1 MNVAFTLTADPVPVE
16 QAFQRAGIAS
26 DNANKKIVE
35 NITKETSAVTTLATR
50 IDRLKTA
57 RDQSND
63 PARIQ
68 RINALIAEQQT
79 RYNSLTGSINKQ
91 GQAIQNVT
99 AKTSNFTSQL
109 KLAGAGIA
117 AGFTIGAVINFT
129 KEVAKATAEL
139 QSFQSRME
147 GLTGSSDLGNRK
159 LDELR
164 ATADRLGLNFSD
176 MTQNY
181 IQFVSAAKSQ
191 GRSIEE
197 AELIFNNM
205 SIAIAGSGASSEV
218 ANRAM
223 NALQQMMGKGC
234 LGYNTPILMFD
245 GSIEL
250 VQNIKKGDLLMGDDG
265 TPRTVLSTVIGFED
279 MYLVTGKMPFTCN
292 SGHILLLKDNNKIVK
307 IEAKNYKGGLL
318 GFDKDGNEYLAE
330 IKPIGLN
337 FYYGFEISGNRLFC
351 LGDGTITHNTIMAEE
366 LKGQLGEAM
375 PQAIGW
381 MGQALGKTT
390 AELMDMMQNG
400 ELTADTLLGFSKVAA
415 DAMGSNV
422 QNMAEQLNAK
432 TNRLANSWQRFLQQ
446 VGDSGLAE
454 ASIGAL
460 TAGVEALSFAWSLA
474 TFNLKSYIAEQE
486 KEDRIASM
494 DEASKRI
501 VKQIQNE
508 IQSYGDNELAI
519 EALTAKLATQREEL
533 DKIDKALKRNEKS
546 AIYGGNI
553 PMPSQSELDN
563 MKVVA
568 TLLEQELMYLRKSS
582 IESAVITGETVKQ
595 RKEREAM
602 LKAQEKMDEA
612 LRKAQ
617 KDLFAYLN
625 SPEAQQNR
633 TATVTVPEFAKDLG
647 TGTEDR
653 AVQAAKELQE
663 TADAQ
668 LTIFNALISDLDHS
682 RAMDEMSEEEYLA
695 KKLELQQEYAQDV
708 NKTTEEIYNFKKRKS
723 QEELE
728 LEREKLMM
736 AADTALTLTG
746 VYSNALEKQ
755 QIDLAKSREAG
766 AITEEQ
772 YQQQVAQ
779 IKRKEFEVNRIAA
792 LAQIALNTAIA
803 LSQPT
808 NVGTLGSLTP
818 FIIGFNLAQAA
829 VVATRPN
836 PYAEGTKRVKG
847 GQLGKDSVPYK
858 EYNGQDALLMPGEM
872 IVPTKRVNQHAP
884 YLDNMFDGKI
894 SGTQSKWASDLFV
907 SGRLDPGLLHF
918 IASHT
923 GMPIQSRSNDR
934 SIVNAINRKAV
945 PSFTRD
951 ANRIVD
957 AINRTAPNNHRRWTR

>member
-1 MNVAFTLTADPVPVE
+1 MNVAFTLTADPVPIE

-26 DNANKKIVE
+26 DNANKKIVD
-35 NITKETSAVTTLATR
+35 NITKETSAISTLATR

-79 RYNSLTGSINKQ
+79 RYNSLTGSIQKQ

-181 IQFVSAAKSQ
+181 IQFVSAAKAQ

-205 SIAIAGSGASSEV
+205 SIAIAGSGASSDV
-218 ANRAM
+218 ANRSM
-223 NALQQMMGKGC
+223 NALQQMMGKG
-234 LGYNTPILMFD
+234 
-245 GSIEL
+245 
-250 VQNIKKGDLLMGDDG
+250 
-265 TPRTVLSTVIGFED
+265 
-279 MYLVTGKMPFTCN
+279 
-292 SGHILLLKDNNKIVK
+292 
-307 IEAKNYKGGLL
+307 
-318 GFDKDGNEYLAE
+318 
-330 IKPIGLN
+330 
-337 FYYGFEISGNRLFC
+337 
-351 LGDGTITHNTIMAEE
+351 TIQAEE

-390 AELMDMMQNG
+390 AELMDMMQKG
-400 ELTADTLLGFSKVAA
+400 ELTADALLGFSKVAA

-446 VGDSGLAE
+446 VGDSGVAE

-474 TFNLKSYIAEQE
+474 TLNLKDYIDENNKAARLE
-486 KEDRIASM
+486 AM
-494 DEASKRI
+494 DEAGKRI
-501 VKQIQNE
+501 LKQIQNE
-508 IQSYGDNELAI
+508 IASYGDEELAI
-519 EALTAKLATQREEL
+519 DALTAKLASQREEIERIE
-533 DKIDKALKRNEKS
+533 KITKRNEKS
-546 AIYGGNI
+546 ALYGGYVAV
-553 PMPSQSELDN
+553 PTQGELDN

-568 TLLEQELMYLRKSS
+568 DILEQELMYLRKSS

-625 SPEAQQNR
+625 SQEAKQNR
-633 TATVTVPEFAKDLG
+633 TATVTAPEFAKGLG
-647 TGTEDR
+647 TGNDEAMEQR
-653 AVQAAKELQE
+653 AKE
-663 TADAQ
+663 AVA
-668 LTIFNALISDLDHS
+668 
-682 RAMDEMSEEEYLA
+682 EMEFEREMQAIVEAGYAEMQKSMTDSAEEGNRMRKMVASEEF
-695 KKLELQQEYAQDV
+695 KLV
-708 NKTTEEIYNFKKRKS
+708 
-723 QEELE
+723 
-728 LEREKLMM
+728 
-736 AADTALTLTG
+736 ADTALTLTG

-779 IKRKEFEVNRIAA
+779 IKRKEFEVDRIAA
-792 LAQIALNTAIA
+792 IAKIAINTAIQA
-803 LSQPT
+803 SAA
-808 NVGTLGSLTP
+808 TP
-818 FIIGFNLAQAA
+818 LLAPFVIAAGAAQAI

-847 GQLGKDSVPYK
+847 GQLGRDSVYFAGADGSD
-858 EYNGQDALLMPGEM
+858 NLLMPGEM

-894 SGTQSKWASDLFV
+894 SGAQSKWASDLFV

-923 GMPIQSRSNDR
+923 GMPIQGRGNDR

-951 ANRIVD
+951 ANRIVE